1 MDTDR
6 DETEVDADAVGV
18 STTRKT
24 FALLEALKAEE
35 GVTIADLTER
45 TDLPKSTVYRHLQT
59 LTDLG
64 YVIERDGN
72 YYVGFRF
79 VELGE
84 QARSR
89 NVGYTAAKRAV
100 FELGQETDERA
111 VFIVEEDNEAV
122 YVHRYGSL
130 SNTMLGQRRPLHS
143 MASGKLILAE
153 WDDEAVREYIDEVG
167 LERITSNTITD
178 SDALFSELES
188 IRERGYAVNNQEH
201 MDGLRG
207 VAVPVYTPDDEFL
220 GSLAVFGPTSRFT
233 DEYVHDD
240 LPTRLRD
247 KAGEIRVTLAYG

>member
-1 MDTDR
+1 MRTDR
-6 DETEVDADAVGV
+6 DETETDEVGV
-18 STTRKT
+18 ATTRKT
-24 FALLEALKAEE
+24 FALLEALKDEE
-35 GVTIADLTER
+35 GLTIAELTQR
-45 TDLPKSTVYRHLQT
+45 TGLPKSTVYRHLQT

-89 NVGYTAAKRAV
+89 RVGYTAAKRAV

-111 VFIVEEDNEAV
+111 VFIVEEDDEAV

-130 SNTMLGQRRPLHS
+130 TNTMIGHRRPLHS
-143 MASGKLILAE
+143 MASGKVILAE
-153 WDDEAVREYIDEVG
+153 WDDASVTRYVDDVG
-167 LERITSNTITD
+167 LEAITSNTITD
-178 SDALFSELES
+178 PDELFDELER

>member
-1 MDTDR
+1 MNTDR
-6 DETEVDADAVGV
+6 DETETVGV

-24 FALLEALKAEE
+24 FELLEALKAEE
-35 GVTIADLTER
+35 GVTIADLTQR

-59 LTDLG
+59 LTDMG
-64 YVIERDGN
+64 YVIERDGK

-89 NVGYTAAKRAV
+89 KVGYTAAKRAV

-111 VFIVEEDNEAV
+111 VFIVEEDDEAV

-130 SNTMLGQRRPLHS
+130 SNTMIGHRRPLHS
-143 MASGKLILAE
+143 MASGKVILAE
-153 WDDEAVREYIDEVG
+153 WDDAAVDRYIEEVG
-167 LERITSNTITD
+167 LEAITSNTITD
-178 SDALFSELES
+178 PDALFDELER
-188 IRERGYAVNNQEH
+188 IRDREYAVNNQEH
-201 MDGLRG
+201 MAGLRG
-207 VAVPVYTPDDEFL
+207 VSVPVYTPDDEFL

-233 DEYVHDD
+233 DDYVHDD

-247 KAGEIRVTLAYG
+247 KAGEIRITLAYG

>member
-6 DETEVDADAVGV
+6 DGIEVDGVGV

-24 FALLEALKAEE
+24 FALLEALKDEE
-35 GVTIADLTER
+35 GVTIADLTDR
-45 TDLPKSTVYRHLQT
+45 TDLTKSTVYRHLQT

-64 YVIERDGN
+64 YVIERDGR

-89 NVGYTAAKRAV
+89 KVGYTAAKRAV

-111 VFIVEEDNEAV
+111 VFIVEEDDEAV

-130 SNTMLGQRRPLHS
+130 SNTMIGQRRPLHS
-143 MASGKLILAE
+143 MASGKVILAE
-153 WDDEAVREYIDEVG
+153 WDDDAVSEYVDRVG
-167 LERITSNTITD
+167 LEAASPNTITD
-178 SDALFSELES
+178 PDVLFDELETV
-188 IRERGYAVNNQEH
+188 RDRGYAVNNQEH

-220 GSLAVFGPTSRFT
+220 GALAAFGPTSRFT

>member
-6 DETEVDADAVGV
+6 DGNDGNGV

-24 FALLEALKAEE
+24 FELLEALKAEE
-35 GVTIADLTER
+35 GVTIADLTDR
-45 TDLPKSTVYRHLQT
+45 TTLSKSTVYRHLQT

-64 YVIERDGN
+64 YVIEREGR

-89 NVGYTAAKRAV
+89 KTGYTAAKRAV
-100 FELGQETDERA
+100 FELGKETDERA
-111 VFIVEEDNEAV
+111 VFIVEEADEAV

-130 SNTMLGQRRPLHS
+130 SNTMIGQRRPLHS
-143 MASGKLILAE
+143 MASGKVILAE
-153 WDDEAVREYIDEVG
+153 WDDDAVTEYVENAGLEAITDNTITHPDALFDELEAVRD
-167 LERITSNTITD
+167 
-178 SDALFSELES
+178 
-188 IRERGYAVNNQEH
+188 RGYAVNDQEH

-220 GSLAVFGPTSRFT
+220 GSLGVFGPTSRFT
-233 DEYVHDD
+233 DEYVEDD
-240 LPTRLRD
+240 LSGRLRD
-247 KAGEIRVTLAYG
+247 KAGEIKVTLAYG

>member
-6 DETEVDADAVGV
+6 DETATDEVGV

-24 FALLEALKAEE
+24 FALLEALKDEE

-89 NVGYTAAKRAV
+89 RVGYTAAKRAV

-111 VFIVEEDNEAV
+111 VFIVEEDDEAV

-130 SNTMLGQRRPLHS
+130 TNTMIGHRRPLHS
-143 MASGKLILAE
+143 MAAGKVVLAE
-153 WDDEAVREYIDEVG
+153 RDDDGVSRYIEEVG
-167 LERITSNTITD
+167 LEAITPNTITD
-178 SDALFSELES
+178 PDALFAELE
-188 IRERGYAVNNQEH
+188 RVRDRGYAVNNQEH
-201 MDGLRG
+201 MEGLRG
-207 VAVPVYTPDDEFL
+207 VSVPVYTPDEDFL
-220 GSLAVFGPTSRFT
+220 GSLSVFGPTSRFT
-233 DEYVHDD
+233 DDYVHDE

>member
-1 MDTDR
+1 MNTDR
-6 DETEVDADAVGV
+6 DETETVGV

-24 FALLEALKAEE
+24 FELLEALKAEE
-35 GVTIADLTER
+35 GVTIAALTQR

-59 LTDLG
+59 LTDMG
-64 YVIERDGN
+64 YVIERDGK

-89 NVGYTAAKRAV
+89 KVGYTAAKRAV

-111 VFIVEEDNEAV
+111 VFIVEEDDEAV

-130 SNTMLGQRRPLHS
+130 SNTMIGHRRPLHS
-143 MASGKLILAE
+143 MASGKIILAE
-153 WDDEAVREYIDEVG
+153 WDDAAVDRYIEEVG
-167 LERITSNTITD
+167 LEAITSNTITD
-178 SDALFSELES
+178 PDALFDELER
-188 IRERGYAVNNQEH
+188 IRGREYAVNNQEH

-207 VAVPVYTPDDEFL
+207 VSVPVYTPDDEFL

-233 DEYVHDD
+233 DDYVHDE

-247 KAGEIRVTLAYG
+247 KAGEIRITLAYG

>member
-1 MDTDR
+1 MGTDG
-6 DETEVDADAVGV
+6 DETGGAGV

-24 FALLEALKAEE
+24 FALLEALKDAE

-64 YVIERDGN
+64 YVIERDGA

-89 NVGYTAAKRAV
+89 KVGYTAAKRAV

-111 VFIVEEDNEAV
+111 VFIVEEASEAV

-130 SNTMLGQRRPLHS
+130 SNTMIGHRRPLHS
-143 MASGKLILAE
+143 MASGKVILAE
-153 WDDEAVREYIDEVG
+153 WDDAAVADYIDDIG
-167 LERITSNTITD
+167 LETITPNTITD
-178 SDALFSELES
+178 PDALFDELER
-188 IRERGYAVNNQEH
+188 IRDRGYGVNNQEH
-201 MDGLRG
+201 MEGLRG
-207 VAVPVYTPDDEFL
+207 VAVPVYTPDDDFL

-233 DEYVHDD
+233 DDYVHDE
-240 LPTRLRD
+240 LPTRLRN
-247 KAGEIRVTLAYG
+247 KAGEIKVTLAYG

>member
-1 MDTDR
+1 MNTDR
-6 DETEVDADAVGV
+6 DETETVGV

-24 FALLEALKAEE
+24 FELLEALKAEE
-35 GVTIADLTER
+35 GVTIAALTQR

-59 LTDLG
+59 LTDMG
-64 YVIERDGN
+64 YVIERDGK

-89 NVGYTAAKRAV
+89 KVGYTAAKRAV

-111 VFIVEEDNEAV
+111 VFIVEEDDEAV

-130 SNTMLGQRRPLHS
+130 SNTMIGHRRPLHS
-143 MASGKLILAE
+143 MASGKIILAE
-153 WDDEAVREYIDEVG
+153 WDDAAVDRYIEEVG
-167 LERITSNTITD
+167 LEAITSNTITD
-178 SDALFSELES
+178 PDALFDELER
-188 IRERGYAVNNQEH
+188 IRDREYAVNNQEH

-207 VAVPVYTPDDEFL
+207 VSVPVYTPDDEFL

-233 DEYVHDD
+233 DDYVHDE
-240 LPTRLRD
+240 LPTRLS
-247 KAGEIRVTLAYG
+247 G

>member
-6 DETEVDADAVGV
+6 DESETDRGGV

-35 GVTIADLTER
+35 GITIAELTQR

-64 YVIERDGN
+64 YVIERDGQ

-89 NVGYTAAKRAV
+89 KVGYTAAKRAV

-130 SNTMLGQRRPLHS
+130 SNTMIGQRRPLHS
-143 MASGKLILAE
+143 MASGKIILAE
-153 WDDEAVREYIDEVG
+153 WDDDAVADYVDDVG
-167 LERITSNTITD
+167 LEAISPNTITD
-178 SDALFSELES
+178 ADTLFDELDV
-188 IRERGYAVNNQEH
+188 IRDRGYAVNNQEH

-220 GSLAVFGPTSRFT
+220 GALAAFGPTSRFT
-233 DEYVHDD
+233 DDYVHDD

>member
-1 MDTDR
+1 MGTHP
-6 DETEVDADAVGV
+6 DEISADGAGV

-24 FALLEALKAEE
+24 FALLEVLKEEE
-35 GVTIADLTER
+35 GLSIAELTQR
-45 TDLPKSTVYRHLQT
+45 TNLPKSTVYRHLQT
-59 LTDLG
+59 LADLG
-64 YVIERDGN
+64 YVIERDGD

-89 NVGYTAAKRAV
+89 KVGYTAAKRAV

-111 VFIVEEDNEAV
+111 VFIVEEDDEAV

-130 SNTMLGQRRPLHS
+130 SNTMIGQRRPLHS
-143 MASGKLILAE
+143 MASGKVILAE
-153 WDDEAVREYIDEVG
+153 WDDDAVADYVREVG
-167 LERITSNTITD
+167 LEPITSNTITEP
-178 SDALFSELES
+178 DALFDELER
-188 IRERGYAVNNQEH
+188 IRDRGYAVNNQEH

-233 DEYVHDD
+233 DDDVHDD

-247 KAGEIRVTLAYG
+247 KAGEIKVTLAYG

>member
-1 MDTDR
+1 MGTNR
-6 DETEVDADAVGV
+6 DENDAEEVGV

-24 FALLEALKAEE
+24 FALLEALKDEE
-35 GVTIADLTER
+35 GVTIAELTDR
-45 TDLPKSTVYRHLQT
+45 TDLSKSTAYRHLQT

-64 YVIERDGN
+64 YVIERDGH

-89 NVGYTAAKRAV
+89 RVGYTAAKRAV

-130 SNTMLGQRRPLHS
+130 SNTMIGHRRPLHS
-143 MASGKLILAE
+143 MASGKVILAE
-153 WDDEAVREYIDEVG
+153 WDDVAVADYVDSVG
-167 LERITSNTITD
+167 LEALSANTITD
-178 SDALFSELES
+178 PDALFDELET
-188 IRERGYAVNNQEH
+188 IRDRGYAVNDQEH

-220 GSLAVFGPTSRFT
+220 GALAAFGPTSRFT
-233 DEYVHDD
+233 DDYVHDD

>member
-6 DETEVDADAVGV
+6 DEAEADRGGV

-35 GVTIADLTER
+35 GITIAELTQR

-64 YVIERDGN
+64 YVIERDGQ

-89 NVGYTAAKRAV
+89 KVGYTAAKRAV

-130 SNTMLGQRRPLHS
+130 SNTMIGQRRPLHS
-143 MASGKLILAE
+143 MASGKVILAE
-153 WDDEAVREYIDEVG
+153 WDDDAVADYVDDVG
-167 LERITSNTITD
+167 LEAISPNTITD
-178 SDALFSELES
+178 ADTLFDELDV
-188 IRERGYAVNNQEH
+188 IRDRGYAVNNQEH

-220 GSLAVFGPTSRFT
+220 GALAAFGPTSRFT
-233 DEYVHDD
+233 DDYVHDD

>member
-1 MDTDR
+1 MNTDR
-6 DETEVDADAVGV
+6 DETETVGV

-24 FALLEALKAEE
+24 FELLEALKAEE
-35 GVTIADLTER
+35 GVTIAALTQR

-59 LTDLG
+59 LTDMG
-64 YVIERDGN
+64 YVIERDGK

-89 NVGYTAAKRAV
+89 KVGYTAAKRAV

-111 VFIVEEDNEAV
+111 VFIVEEDDEAV

-130 SNTMLGQRRPLHS
+130 SNTMIGHRRPLHS
-143 MASGKLILAE
+143 MASGKIILAE
-153 WDDEAVREYIDEVG
+153 WDDAAVDRYIEEVG
-167 LERITSNTITD
+167 LEAITSNTITD
-178 SDALFSELES
+178 PDALFDELER
-188 IRERGYAVNNQEH
+188 IRDREYAVNNQEH

-207 VAVPVYTPDDEFL
+207 VSVPVYTPDDEFL

-233 DEYVHDD
+233 DDYVHDE

-247 KAGEIRVTLAYG
+247 KAGEIRITLAYG

>member
-6 DETEVDADAVGV
+6 DEIEADSVGV

-24 FALLEALKAEE
+24 FALLETLKDEE
-35 GVTIADLTER
+35 GVTIAELTDR
-45 TDLPKSTVYRHLQT
+45 TDLTKSTVYRHLQT

-64 YVIERDGN
+64 YVIERDGR

-89 NVGYTAAKRAV
+89 KVGYTAAKRAV

-130 SNTMLGQRRPLHS
+130 SNTMIGHRRPLHS
-143 MASGKLILAE
+143 MASGKIILAE
-153 WDDEAVREYIDEVG
+153 WDDDAVSDYVDSVG
-167 LERITSNTITD
+167 LEAVSPNTITD
-178 SDALFSELES
+178 SDALFDELET
-188 IRERGYAVNNQEH
+188 IRDRGYAVNDQEH

-220 GSLAVFGPTSRFT
+220 GALAAFGPTSRFT

-240 LPTRLRD
+240 LRTQLRD

>member
-1 MDTDR
+1 METNR
-6 DETEVDADAVGV
+6 DETAADDVGV

-24 FALLEALKAEE
+24 FALLEALKDEE

-89 NVGYTAAKRAV
+89 RVGYTAAKRAV

-111 VFIVEEDNEAV
+111 VFIVEEDDEAV

-130 SNTMLGQRRPLHS
+130 TNTMIGHRRPLHS
-143 MASGKLILAE
+143 MASGKVILAE
-153 WDDEAVREYIDEVG
+153 WDDAAVTRYVDEVG
-167 LERITSNTITD
+167 LEAITPNTID
-178 SDALFSELES
+178 DPDALFAELER
-188 IRERGYAVNNQEH
+188 IRDRGYAVNNQEH
-201 MDGLRG
+201 MEGLRG
-207 VAVPVYTPDDEFL
+207 VSVPVYTPDEDFL
-220 GSLAVFGPTSRFT
+220 GSLSVFGPTSRFT

>member
-1 MDTDR
+1 MDTAGNG
-6 DETEVDADAVGV
+6 DEADGTGV

-24 FALLEALKAEE
+24 FAILEALKTEE

-45 TDLPKSTVYRHLQT
+45 TDLSKSTVYRHLTT

-64 YVIERDGN
+64 YVVERDGE

-89 NVGYTAAKRAV
+89 RVGYTAAKRAV

-111 VFIVEEDNEAV
+111 VFMVEEDDEAV

-130 SNTMLGQRRPLHS
+130 SNTLIGHRRPLHS
-143 MASGKLILAE
+143 MASGKVILAE
-153 WDDEAVREYIDEVG
+153 RDDDAVSDYIDDVG
-167 LERITSNTITD
+167 LEALTPNTITD
-178 SDALFSELES
+178 PDALFEDLER
-188 IRERGYAVNNQEH
+188 IRDRGYGVNDQEH

-207 VAVPVYTPDDEFL
+207 VAVPVYTPEDDFL
-220 GSLAVFGPTSRFT
+220 GSLGIFGPTSRFS

-240 LPTRLRD
+240 LSARLRD